1 MSDLARWFSLE
12 GKVALV
18 TGSARGLGW
27 AMAQALAGAG
37 AHIILNDI
45 NEEALEASARELAGK
60 GGKVSTAL
68 FDVTD
73 EAAVRQAVAQVTAS
87 TGTVDI
93 LVNNAGFQNRKNF
106 IDYELDEIRKLMDI
120 HYFGSVN
127 VTRAVIPGMQ
137 AKRGGRL
144 IFVSSLSLKSMRV
157 PMSAYAGA
165 KGALTS
171 LMNALAMEL
180 GPWGITSNAIAP
192 GFFIT
197 EMSRKLVEDEAFNA
211 YIKNRVALNRW
222 GDPSDLEAAVV
233 FLAGHGAS
241 YITGQVIEING
252 GILTTV

>member
-12 GKVALV
+12 GKVALI

-27 AMAQALAGAG
+27 SMAQALSGAG
-37 AHIILNDI
+37 AHVILNDV
-45 NEEALEASARELAGK
+45 NREALDAAARKMEAS

-73 EAAVRQAVAQVTAS
+73 ESAVREGLAKVTAE
-87 TGTVDI
+87 TGSVDI

-106 IDYELDEIRKLMDI
+106 IDYDLDEIRKLMEI

-127 VTRAVIPGMQ
+127 VSRAVIPGMQ
-137 AKRGGRL
+137 AKRNGRL

-157 PMSAYAGA
+157 PMSPYAGA
-165 KGALTS
+165 KGALTA

-180 GPWGITSNAIAP
+180 GLWGITSNAIAP

-197 EMSRKLVEDEAFNA
+197 EMSRKLVEDEEFNA
-211 YIKNRVALNRW
+211 YIKSRVALSRW

-233 FLAGHGAS
+233 FLAGAGSS
-241 YITGQVIEING
+241 YYTGQVIEMNG

>member
-1 MSDLARWFSLE
+1 MADLARWFSLE
-12 GKVALV
+12 GKVVLV

-27 AMAQALAGAG
+27 SMAQALAGAG
-37 AHIILNDI
+37 AHVILNDI
-45 NEEALEASARELAGK
+45 NGEILEASARKLADQ

-73 EAAVRQAVAQVTAS
+73 ENAVRQAIADVTAK
-87 TGTVDI
+87 TGAVDV

-106 IDYELDEIRKLMDI
+106 IDYELDEIRKLMEI

-127 VTRAVIPGMQ
+127 VSRAVIPGMQ
-137 AKRGGRL
+137 AKRNGRL

-157 PMSAYAGA
+157 PMAPYAGA
-165 KGALTS
+165 KGALTA

-197 EMSRKLVEDEAFNA
+197 EMSRKLVEDEEFNK
-211 YIKNRVALNRW
+211 YIKGRVALNRW

-233 FLAGHGAS
+233 FLAGAGSS
-241 YITGQVIEING
+241 YYTGQVMEMNG
-252 GILTTV
+252 GILTTA